1 MSIDWYYN
9 QFVMPLKAIFV
20 ILSARKFMILLQ
32 LVSVI
37 VFPIFQIVS
46 AVNNYTYPA
55 QQLYIFIKLKC
66 FAPKYNMLVF
76 KV

>member
-1 MSIDWYYN
+1 
-9 QFVMPLKAIFV
+9 
-20 ILSARKFMILLQ
+20 MILLQ

-37 VFPIFQIVS
+37 VFPIVQIVS
-46 AVNNYTYPA
+46 AVNDYTYPA
-55 QQLYIFIKLKC
+55 QQLYIFTKLKC